1 MYIHILYTFKHY
13 KSSLLLIYITENGEA
28 LEAEG
33 RESKLQ
39 VGILHPIS
47 RFTRNRIAQGLCPF
61 AILVNLISW

>member
-1 MYIHILYTFKHY
+1 MTPLYTFRFN
-13 KSSLLLIYITENGEA
+13 KSSLLLIYITRNGEA

-33 RESKLQ
+33 RESKIQ

-47 RFTRNRIAQGLCPF
+47 RFARNRIAQGLRPF